1 MHEQAKKS
9 GRQVVN
15 MKLMEKGGDGPEC
28 PYVSAWLKC
37 EGQRGVAKWEGDKN
51 MASDCKRNALWEPR
65 RKGAN
70 GNKGWALCSGI
81 NSFIAMEP

>member
-1 MHEQAKKS
+1 M
-9 GRQVVN
+9 VN

-65 RKGAN
+65 RKAPMGTKD
-70 GNKGWALCSGI
+70 GRFVQG
-81 NSFIAMEP
+81 